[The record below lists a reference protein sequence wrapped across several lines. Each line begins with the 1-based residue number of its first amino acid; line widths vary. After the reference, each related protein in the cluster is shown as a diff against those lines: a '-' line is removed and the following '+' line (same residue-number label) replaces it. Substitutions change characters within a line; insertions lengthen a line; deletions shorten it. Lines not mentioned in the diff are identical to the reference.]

1 MRIISNGLDARAAQ
15 FSTTIALNP
24 ALDTVGPLLSAESN

>member
-1 MRIISNGLDARAAQ
+1 MRIISNSLGAPAAQ
-15 FSTTIALNP
+15 FSTIIALNP